1 VQAPLEGLGL
11 LTGESG
17 HSAGAL
23 AARTFAWNK
32 LIDAAGDL
40 AMNLAVAALIV
51 LATVWLA
58 RWAARITRA
67 ALARVHPH
75 RGAPDVT
82 LQSFGASMARNLVLV
97 VGLVAML
104 QQLGVRTTSI
114 IAVLGAASLAIG
126 LALQGA
132 LSNVAAGVMILL
144 FRPYRVGDLIE
155 SAGRMGRVESLDL
168 FVTELST
175 LDNLKIVIPNS
186 KVFGD
191 VIVNHTVHERR
202 RADAVFRVR
211 LATDVPA
218 MLERLRRRLDADPRV
233 LKTPPPL
240 IEVTGMA
247 EAWVEIAVRS
257 WVAQGDL
264 GRVKADTLLWARILE
279 ADPAAEL
286 PPPST
291 TPAAPP
297 PEAQTPPEAH
307 SPPERRA
314 AHR

>member
-1 VQAPLEGLGL
+1 MRVQFEGLGF
-11 LTGESG
+11 LTGEPARSVEAV
-17 HSAGAL
+17 SAK
-23 AARTFAWNK
+23 TFAWSK
-32 LIDAAGDL
+32 LIDTAGDL
-40 AMNLAVAALIV
+40 ALNLAVAALIV

-58 RWAARITRA
+58 RWASRITRA
-67 ALARVHPH
+67 ALARVHPR

-82 LQSFGASMARNLVLV
+82 LQSFGASMARNIVLV

-155 SAGRMGRVESLDL
+155 SGGRLGRVEALDL
-168 FVTELST
+168 FVTELVT

-191 VIVNHTVHERR
+191 VIVNHTFHDRR
-202 RADAVFRVR
+202 RADAVFRVP
-211 LATDVPA
+211 LAADAPQI
-218 MLERLRRRLDADPRV
+218 LERLRRRLAADPRV
-233 LKTPPPL
+233 LKDPPPL
-240 IEVTGMA
+240 VEVTGMA

-257 WVAQGDL
+257 WVAQSDY
-264 GRVKADTLLWARILE
+264 GRVKADTMLWARILE
-279 ADPAAEL
+279 ADPKAEL

-291 TPAAPP
+291 APDTPAL
-297 PEAQTPPEAH
+297 EEQK
-307 SPPERRA
+307 PPERRTA
-314 AHR
+314 WG